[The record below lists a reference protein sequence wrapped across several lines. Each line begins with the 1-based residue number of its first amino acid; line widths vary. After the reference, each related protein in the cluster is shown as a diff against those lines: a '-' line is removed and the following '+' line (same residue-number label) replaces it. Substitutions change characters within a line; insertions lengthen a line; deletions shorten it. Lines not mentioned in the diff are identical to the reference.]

1 MNLFGISSV
10 EMLVLVVVIVLT
22 MGPKGLSQ
30 AMRGLRKVTDFLKS
44 WSRGL
49 REEARRQEL
58 SMPDLGDLDLRQYDP
73 RQIVREAVQEEMA
86 AWFDQGPPA
95 RSQSG
100 PTNGRAARSRAHPA
114 TRPAARPPERAVQ
127 TDDPP
132 DQSSSGGVVTTPDQP
147 TAAVAPPTTRPI
159 TAGEP
164 ADTTGEA
171 S

>member
-22 MGPKGLSQ
+22 MGPKGLAQ

-44 WSRGL
+44 WSRQL

-95 RSQSG
+95 R
-100 PTNGRAARSRAHPA
+100 PTNGRAARSQASPA
-114 TRPAARPPERAVQ
+114 VRSGGRVSERAVHS
-127 TDDPP
+127 DDPP
-132 DQSSSGGVVTTPDQP
+132 EQLSSGGVVTTPEQP
-147 TAAVAPPTTRPI
+147 AVAPPTSRPI

-164 ADTTGEA
+164 ADTTGAA

>member
-22 MGPKGLSQ
+22 MGPKGLAQ
-30 AMRGLRKVTDFLKS
+30 AMRALRKATDFLKS
-44 WSRGL
+44 WSGQL

-86 AWFDQGPPA
+86 AWFDQGPA
-95 RSQSG
+95 RPQPG
-100 PTNGRAARSRAHPA
+100 PTNGRAARSQAHPA
-114 TRPAARPPERAVQ
+114 GRPAARTAERAVQ

-132 DQSSSGGVVTTPDQP
+132 DQPCSCGGTTTREQP
-147 TAAVAPPTTRPI
+147 TAVAPPTARPT

-164 ADTTGEA
+164 ADTTGAA